1 MGAGIEGEDLC
12 DPSKVGG
19 REGEKGRQDQMPAK
33 AEGDLPQSWRC
44 DVGIGFGGEKGEVK
58 ISCEPTCFSG

>member
-1 MGAGIEGEDLC
+1 
-12 DPSKVGG
+12 
-19 REGEKGRQDQMPAK
+19 MPAK